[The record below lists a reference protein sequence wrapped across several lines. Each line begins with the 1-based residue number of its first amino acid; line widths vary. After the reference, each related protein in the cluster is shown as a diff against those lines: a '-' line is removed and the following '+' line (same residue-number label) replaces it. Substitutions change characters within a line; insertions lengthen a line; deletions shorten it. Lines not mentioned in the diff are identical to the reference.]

1 MLRVHLIT
9 PRCDQLAQRALY
21 REGSFGLSLQDGK
34 VPIDLANPLFEKVSE
49 LNRQLY
55 RYRTQGSVSK
65 RGVKTTSGKQRR

>member
-1 MLRVHLIT
+1 MLRVHLVT
-9 PRCDQLAQRALY
+9 PRGDQLAQRLLY
-21 REGSFGLSLQDGK
+21 RERGFGLSLQDGK

-65 RGVKTTSGKQRR
+65 RGGKAASGE